1 MPAGTQSGE
10 VFRVR
15 SRGMPDVRGGQ
26 PGDLHVQTFIEVPKR
41 LTERQEQLLR
51 QLADVEQTEVSP
63 QRKSLLKRIRDYL
76 APPVTAEIEE

>member
-1 MPAGTQSGE
+1 
-10 VFRVR
+10 
-15 SRGMPDVRGGQ
+15 MPDVRGGQ

-51 QLADVEQTEVSP
+51 QLAEVEQTEVSP

-76 APPVTAEIEE
+76 APPVAAEIAEND